1 MFNACKMSE
10 LLFSLF
16 FSYDRHLGPMSRF
29 HTQDGLYD
37 VCWSEIHEHQLMT
50 AGADGILRL
59 WDMTLPV
66 KDIE

>member
-1 MFNACKMSE
+1 
-10 LLFSLF
+10 
-16 FSYDRHLGPMSRF
+16 LGPMSRF